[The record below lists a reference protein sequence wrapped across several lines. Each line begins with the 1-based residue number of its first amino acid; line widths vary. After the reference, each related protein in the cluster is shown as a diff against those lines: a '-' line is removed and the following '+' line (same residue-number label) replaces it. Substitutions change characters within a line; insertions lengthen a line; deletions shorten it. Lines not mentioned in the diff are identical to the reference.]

1 MKVKKKKMIGLIS
14 NFVKIKLYLLF
25 YNGIYFLKII
35 KIMNFNFEYIN
46 RNIFFSE
53 KNLYFLFIILY
64 YLLNAHKY

>member
-1 MKVKKKKMIGLIS
+1 MIGLIS
-14 NFVKIKLYLLF
+14 NFVKIKLFLLF

-46 RNIFFSE
+46 RNIFCSE
-53 KNLYFLFIILY
+53 KNLYFLFMILY

>member
-1 MKVKKKKMIGLIS
+1 MIVLIS

>member
-1 MKVKKKKMIGLIS
+1 MIGLIS

-64 YLLNAHKY
+64 YLLNVHKYY

>member
-1 MKVKKKKMIGLIS
+1 MIGLIS
-14 NFVKIKLYLLF
+14 NFVKIKLFLLF

-53 KNLYFLFIILY
+53 KNLYFLYIILS
-64 YLLNAHKY
+64 YLLNLYKY

>member
-1 MKVKKKKMIGLIS
+1 MIGLIS

>member
-1 MKVKKKKMIGLIS
+1 MIGLIS
-14 NFVKIKLYLLF
+14 NFVKIKLFLLF

>member
-1 MKVKKKKMIGLIS
+1 MIGLIS
-14 NFVKIKLYLLF
+14 NFVKIKLFLLF

-46 RNIFFSE
+46 RNIFINK